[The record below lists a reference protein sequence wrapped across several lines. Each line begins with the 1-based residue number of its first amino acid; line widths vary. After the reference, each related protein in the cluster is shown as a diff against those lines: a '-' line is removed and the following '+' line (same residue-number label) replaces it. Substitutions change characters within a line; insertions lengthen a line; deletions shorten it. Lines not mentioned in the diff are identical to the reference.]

1 MKELF
6 IIIGT
11 LLILLVLFDGIR
23 RKRNERLGKIKVSR
37 TLKKTIKQSS
47 DYDDLDE
54 EAPSYT
60 SELPNG
66 GARVVGQRGSSA
78 PIPSI
83 EKRAQAKSYLEK
95 RQPKQ
100 QEPTPQ
106 ENISSRG
113 YREPKQTSL
122 NLGQAV
128 PMLMESVED
137 KNRSL
142 ALEDR
147 IEPSFSAQPEGD
159 LYDEQD
165 DRDYQ
170 DDRSYSEPDRYETDD
185 EDYDENN
192 DSEAYSAAYP
202 EEDREEYR
210 ENYDRRAELDDD
222 EDDEYVDEVDSLNTE
237 DHDGYEDEGYDETD
251 YDEDEYDE
259 EEQPNDNY
267 GATAGNSSQQHF
279 AEKQPAE
286 PEEVLIINV
295 MAHKGEMFKGSE
307 LLDIVLKCG
316 MRYGSMD
323 IFHRHSDVKGEG
335 ALLFSM
341 ANMVKPGTF
350 DLDAMD
356 EFETPGVS
364 LFMTLPI
371 NADSMQ
377 SFDLMADTARAIAET
392 LNGELKDEQRS
403 VMTRQTLEHCRQ
415 RIRDFERMRLF
426 RRPPPR

>member
-1 MKELF
+1 MKELV
-6 IIIGT
+6 IIVGT
-11 LLILLVLFDGIR
+11 LLIILLLVDGIR
-23 RKRNERLGKIKVSR
+23 RKRNERMGKIKVSR
-37 TLKKTIKQSS
+37 TLKKRLKQQP
-47 DYDDLDE
+47 DDE
-54 EAPSYT
+54 EGPLVDAPSYT

-66 GARVVGQRGSSA
+66 GARVVAKRDPQA

-83 EKRAQAKSYLEK
+83 EKRAHAKSYTE
-95 RQPKQ
+95 KQ
-100 QEPTPQ
+100 QRNALTEAPIARTL
-106 ENISSRG
+106 
-113 YREPKQTSL
+113 REPQQTSL
-122 NLGQAV
+122 NLGQTV
-128 PMLMESVED
+128 PILMESVED

-142 ALEDR
+142 PLDER
-147 IEPSFSAQPEGD
+147 IEPSFSA
-159 LYDEQD
+159 LSDEQD
-165 DRDYQ
+165 IDNHVSSDEQDY
-170 DDRSYSEPDRYETDD
+170 EG
-185 EDYDENN
+185 EDY
-192 DSEAYSAAYP
+192 EADDHPY
-202 EEDREEYR
+202 ER
-210 ENYDRRAELDDD
+210 ELDD
-222 EDDEYVDEVDSLNTE
+222 ERDEVDSNE
-237 DHDGYEDEGYDETD
+237 DDYEYEDELPLEGHEQDDD
-251 YDEDEYDE
+251 YNDEDYE
-259 EEQPNDNY
+259 DNY
-267 GATAGNSSQQHF
+267 GDQQPATSNKNELSQQ
-279 AEKQPAE
+279 PAPE

-295 MAHKGEMFKGSE
+295 MAHKGEMFKGND
-307 LLDIVLKCG
+307 LLDIILKCG

-323 IFHRHSDVKGEG
+323 IFHRYSDAKGEG

-426 RRPPPR
+426 RRPPRH

>member
-1 MKELF
+1 MKDLV

-11 LLILLVLFDGIR
+11 LLILLILADGIR
-23 RKRNERLGKIKVSR
+23 RKRNERNGNIKVSR
-37 TLKKTIKQSS
+37 SLKKNIKQSS
-47 DYDDLDE
+47 DYDDVED

-66 GARVVGQRGSSA
+66 GARVVGKRDVSA

-83 EKRAQAKSYLEK
+83 EKKAQAKSYLEK
-95 RQPKQ
+95 HQSREQDV
-100 QEPTPQ
+100 
-106 ENISSRG
+106 ISPRVQ
-113 YREPKQTSL
+113 REPQQTSL

-128 PMLMESVED
+128 PMLMESVD
-137 KNRSL
+137 DNKNRSL
-142 ALEDR
+142 PLEDR
-147 IEPSFSAQPEGD
+147 IEPSFSANRESD
-159 LYDEQD
+159 L
-165 DRDYQ
+165 
-170 DDRSYSEPDRYETDD
+170 D
-185 EDYDENN
+185 EDYD
-192 DSEAYSAAYP
+192 DR
-202 EEDREEYR
+202 EEDSQNRYETEDYDAEEYR
-210 ENYDRRAELDDD
+210 EDYDSNSEYEQDDEIGDDDLDDTEALNP
-222 EDDEYVDEVDSLNTE
+222 EDN
-237 DHDGYEDEGYDETD
+237 DGYEDDG
-251 YDEDEYDE
+251 YDEDEYDDE
-259 EEQPNDNY
+259 EYSEDQEY
-267 GATAGNSSQQHF
+267 GNASGNSSQQQF
-279 AEKQPAE
+279 AEKQPSE

-295 MAHKGEMFKGSE
+295 MAHKGEMFNGGE
-307 LLDIVLKCG
+307 LLDVILKCG

-323 IFHRHSDVKGEG
+323 IFHRHSDTKGEG

-356 EFETPGVS
+356 DFETPGVS

-377 SFDLMADTARAIAET
+377 SFDLMADTARAIAEA

-426 RRPPPR
+426 RRPPR